1 MKAKILVTR
10 KLSDAAE
17 EKLRKD
23 FDVTLNPNDEPIPN
37 DKLIKMANEYDGFI
51 STGFDKIGEE
61 FFKDLNGKLKIIA
74 QVGVGYDNI
83 SVKSAESKKIKV
95 TNTPNVLNEA
105 VAETTI
111 LLILA
116 ASRRIGEAY
125 NLVRSGTWKDQKP
138 DLTKFMI
145 GNSVTGKTLG
155 IIGMGRIGRMAAKCA
170 KAFGMKIIYYN
181 RNKLSSD
188 LEDGAKY
195 FSDIES
201 MMPECDFVSIHTP
214 ATAETTILLILAASR
229 RIGEAY
235 NLVRSGEW
243 KNQKP
248 DLTKF
253 MIGNSVTGKT
263 LGIIGMGR
271 IGRMAANCAKAF
283 GMKIIYYNRNKLSE
297 ELEDGAKYFSDINS
311 MMPECDFVSIHTPAT
326 AETKHILNVN
336 TIGLLPKH
344 AVVIN
349 TSRGSTIDDDALIDA
364 LQNNKIYAAGLDVFN
379 NEPNLDERYMKLDN
393 CFVLPHVG
401 SATHETRLAMSM
413 MAVDNICNYFKNK
426 PLISE
431 VV

>member
-1 MKAKILVTR
+1 MRPKILVTR
-10 KLSDAAE
+10 KISDLAE
-17 EKLRKD
+17 KKLEKE
-23 FDVTLNPNDEPIPN
+23 FDTTLNLKDEPIPEGE
-37 DKLIKMANEYDGFI
+37 LINIVKDYDGMI
-51 STGFDKIGEE
+51 STGFDKISES
-61 FFKDLNGKLKIIA
+61 FFKNLNGKLKIIA
-74 QVGVGYDNI
+74 QVGVGFDNI
-83 SVKSAESKKIKV
+83 SIKSAESKKIKV

-125 NLVRSGTWKDQKP
+125 NLVRTD
-138 DLTKFMI
+138 
-145 GNSVTGKTLG
+145 N
-155 IIGMGRIGRMAAKCA
+155 
-170 KAFGMKIIYYN
+170 
-181 RNKLSSD
+181 
-188 LEDGAKY
+188 
-195 FSDIES
+195 
-201 MMPECDFVSIHTP
+201 
-214 ATAETTILLILAASR
+214 
-229 RIGEAY
+229 
-235 NLVRSGEW
+235 W

-271 IGRMAANCAKAF
+271 IGRIAAKYARAF
-283 GMKIIYYNRNKLSE
+283 GMKIIYYNRNKLSND
-297 ELEDGAKYFSDINS
+297 LEDGASYYSDIKD
-311 MMPECDFVSIHTPAT
+311 MLPQCDFVSIHTPAT
-326 AETKHILNVN
+326 ADTKHILNFS
-336 TIGLLPKH
+336 TISLLPSH

-364 LQNNKIYAAGLDVFN
+364 LENKKIYAAGLDVFN
-379 NEPNLDERYMKLDN
+379 NEPNLDKRYLNLDN

-413 MAVDNICNYFKNK
+413 MAVDNIYCFFNGK

>member
-1 MKAKILVTR
+1 MKPKILVSR
-10 KLSDAAE
+10 KISDLAE
-17 EKLRKD
+17 EKLQKE
-23 FDVTLNPNDEPIPN
+23 FEVTLNSKDEPIPESE
-37 DKLIKMANEYDGFI
+37 LIKIVNDYDGMI
-51 STGFDKIGEE
+51 STGFDKISEN
-61 FFKDLNGKLKIIA
+61 FFNNLNGKLKIIA

-83 SVKSAESKKIKV
+83 SIKSAKEKKIKV

-125 NLVRSGTWKDQKP
+125 NLVRADDWKNQKP

-145 GNSVTGKTLG
+145 GNSVTRKTLG

-181 RNKLSSD
+181 RNKLSDD

-195 FSDIES
+195 FSDI
-201 MMPECDFVSIHTP
+201 
-214 ATAETTILLILAASR
+214 
-229 RIGEAY
+229 
-235 NLVRSGEW
+235 
-243 KNQKP
+243 
-248 DLTKF
+248 
-253 MIGNSVTGKT
+253 KT
-263 LGIIGMGR
+263 ML
-271 IGRMAANCAKAF
+271 
-283 GMKIIYYNRNKLSE
+283 
-297 ELEDGAKYFSDINS
+297 
-311 MMPECDFVSIHTPAT
+311 PECDFVSIHTPAT
-326 AETKHILNVN
+326 AETKHILNSS
-336 TIGLLPKH
+336 TISLLPKH

-364 LQNNKIYAAGLDVFN
+364 LENKKIYAAGLDVFN
-379 NEPNLDERYMKLDN
+379 NEPNLDKRYLKLDN
-393 CFVLPHVG
+393 CFVLPHIG

-413 MAVDNICNYFKNK
+413 MAVDNIYCFFNKK

>member
-1 MKAKILVTR
+1 MKPKILVSR
-10 KLSDAAE
+10 KISDLAE
-17 EKLRKD
+17 EKLQKE
-23 FDVTLNPNDEPIPN
+23 FEVTLNPKDEPIPESE
-37 DKLIKMANEYDGFI
+37 LIKLVNDYDGMI
-51 STGFDKIGEE
+51 STGFDKISEN
-61 FFKDLNGKLKIIA
+61 FFNNLNGKLKIIA

-83 SVKSAESKKIKV
+83 SIKSAEEKKIKV
-95 TNTPNVLNEA
+95 TNTPDVLNEA

-125 NLVRSGTWKDQKP
+125 NLVRADDWKNQKP

-181 RNKLSSD
+181 RNKLSDD

-195 FSDIES
+195 FSDI
-201 MMPECDFVSIHTP
+201 
-214 ATAETTILLILAASR
+214 
-229 RIGEAY
+229 
-235 NLVRSGEW
+235 
-243 KNQKP
+243 
-248 DLTKF
+248 
-253 MIGNSVTGKT
+253 KT
-263 LGIIGMGR
+263 ML
-271 IGRMAANCAKAF
+271 
-283 GMKIIYYNRNKLSE
+283 
-297 ELEDGAKYFSDINS
+297 
-311 MMPECDFVSIHTPAT
+311 PECDFVSIHTPAT
-326 AETKHILNVN
+326 AETKHILNSS
-336 TIGLLPKH
+336 TISLLPKH

-364 LQNNKIYAAGLDVFN
+364 LENKKIYAAGLDVFN
-379 NEPNLDERYMKLDN
+379 NEPNLDKRYLKLDN
-393 CFVLPHVG
+393 CFVLPHIG

-413 MAVDNICNYFKNK
+413 MAVDNILCFFNKK

>member
-1 MKAKILVTR
+1 MKPKILVSR
-10 KLSDAAE
+10 KISDLAE
-17 EKLRKD
+17 EKLQKE
-23 FDVTLNPNDEPIPN
+23 FEVTLNPKDEPIPESE
-37 DKLIKMANEYDGFI
+37 LIKLVNDYDGMI
-51 STGFDKIGEE
+51 STGFDKIGENL
-61 FFKDLNGKLKIIA
+61 FNNLDGKLKIIA

-83 SVKSAESKKIKV
+83 SIKSAEEKKIKV

-125 NLVRSGTWKDQKP
+125 NLVRAD
-138 DLTKFMI
+138 D
-145 GNSVTGKTLG
+145 
-155 IIGMGRIGRMAAKCA
+155 
-170 KAFGMKIIYYN
+170 
-181 RNKLSSD
+181 
-188 LEDGAKY
+188 
-195 FSDIES
+195 
-201 MMPECDFVSIHTP
+201 
-214 ATAETTILLILAASR
+214 
-229 RIGEAY
+229 
-235 NLVRSGEW
+235 W

-271 IGRMAANCAKAF
+271 IGRMVAKCAKAF
-283 GMKIIYYNRNKLSE
+283 GMKIIYYNRNKLSDD
-297 ELEDGAKYFSDINS
+297 LENGAKYFSNIKTFL
-311 MMPECDFVSIHTPAT
+311 PECDFVSIHTPAT
-326 AETKHILNVN
+326 TETKEILNST

-349 TSRGSTIDDDALIDA
+349 TSRGSTINDDALIDA
-364 LQNNKIYAAGLDVFN
+364 LENKKIYAAGLDVFN
-379 NEPNLDERYMKLDN
+379 NEPNLDKRYLKLDN

-413 MAVDNICNYFKNK
+413 MAVNNIYCYFNKK

>member
-1 MKAKILVTR
+1 MKPKILVSR
-10 KLSDAAE
+10 KISDLAE
-17 EKLRKD
+17 EKLQKE
-23 FDVTLNPNDEPIPN
+23 FEVTLNSKDEPIPESELI
-37 DKLIKMANEYDGFI
+37 KLINDYDGMI
-51 STGFDKIGEE
+51 STGFDKISEN
-61 FFKDLNGKLKIIA
+61 FFNNLNGKLKIIA

-83 SVKSAESKKIKV
+83 SIKSAEEKKIKV

-125 NLVRSGTWKDQKP
+125 NLVRAD
-138 DLTKFMI
+138 
-145 GNSVTGKTLG
+145 N
-155 IIGMGRIGRMAAKCA
+155 
-170 KAFGMKIIYYN
+170 
-181 RNKLSSD
+181 
-188 LEDGAKY
+188 
-195 FSDIES
+195 
-201 MMPECDFVSIHTP
+201 
-214 ATAETTILLILAASR
+214 
-229 RIGEAY
+229 
-235 NLVRSGEW
+235 W

-271 IGRMAANCAKAF
+271 IGRIAAKSAKAF
-283 GMKIIYYNRNKLSE
+283 GMKIFYYNRNKLSDD
-297 ELEDGAKYFSDINS
+297 LEDGAKYFSDIKT
-311 MMPECDFVSIHTPAT
+311 MLPECDFVSIHTPAT
-326 AETKHILNVN
+326 AETKHILNSS
-336 TIGLLPKH
+336 TISLLPKH

-364 LQNNKIYAAGLDVFN
+364 LENKKIYAAGLDVFN
-379 NEPNLDERYMKLDN
+379 NEPNLDQRYLKLDN
-393 CFVLPHVG
+393 CFVLPHIG

-413 MAVDNICNYFKNK
+413 MAVDNIYCFFSKK

>member
-1 MKAKILVTR
+1 M
-10 KLSDAAE
+10 
-17 EKLRKD
+17 
-23 FDVTLNPNDEPIPN
+23 NPIPN
-37 DKLIKMANEYDGFI
+37 TDLVKMANEYDGFI
-51 STGFDKIGEE
+51 STGFDKIGED

-181 RNKLSSD
+181 RNKLSED

-195 FSDIES
+195 FSD
-201 MMPECDFVSIHTP
+201 V
-214 ATAETTILLILAASR
+214 
-229 RIGEAY
+229 
-235 NLVRSGEW
+235 
-243 KNQKP
+243 
-248 DLTKF
+248 
-253 MIGNSVTGKT
+253 
-263 LGIIGMGR
+263 
-271 IGRMAANCAKAF
+271 
-283 GMKIIYYNRNKLSE
+283 
-297 ELEDGAKYFSDINS
+297 NS

-326 AETKHILNVN
+326 AETKHILNKN

-349 TSRGSTIDDDALIDA
+349 TSRGSTIDDDALIEA

-379 NEPNLDERYMKLDN
+379 NEPNLDRKIYEIDN

-413 MAVDNICNYFKNK
+413 MAVDNICNYFENK

-431 VV
+431 VGIIQP

>member
-1 MKAKILVTR
+1 MRPKILVTR
-10 KLSDAAE
+10 KISDLAE
-17 EKLRKD
+17 KKLEKE
-23 FDVTLNPNDEPIPN
+23 FDTTLNLKDEPIPESE
-37 DKLIKMANEYDGFI
+37 LINIIKDYDGMI
-51 STGFDKIGEE
+51 STGFDKISES
-61 FFKDLNGKLKIIA
+61 FFKNLNGKLKIIA

-83 SVKSAESKKIKV
+83 SIKSAESKKIKV

-125 NLVRSGTWKDQKP
+125 NLV
-138 DLTKFMI
+138 
-145 GNSVTGKTLG
+145 KTD
-155 IIGMGRIGRMAAKCA
+155 
-170 KAFGMKIIYYN
+170 N
-181 RNKLSSD
+181 
-188 LEDGAKY
+188 
-195 FSDIES
+195 
-201 MMPECDFVSIHTP
+201 
-214 ATAETTILLILAASR
+214 
-229 RIGEAY
+229 
-235 NLVRSGEW
+235 W

-271 IGRMAANCAKAF
+271 IGRIAAKYARAF
-283 GMKIIYYNRNKLSE
+283 GMKIIYYNRNKLSND
-297 ELEDGAKYFSDINS
+297 LEDGASYYSDIKD
-311 MMPECDFVSIHTPAT
+311 MLPKCDFVSIHTPAT
-326 AETKHILNVN
+326 AETKHILNFS
-336 TIGLLPKH
+336 TISLLPRH

-349 TSRGSTIDDDALIDA
+349 TSRGSTIDDDALIEA
-364 LQNNKIYAAGLDVFN
+364 LENKKIYAAGLDVFN
-379 NEPNLDERYMKLDN
+379 NEPNLDKRYLNLDN

-413 MAVDNICNYFKNK
+413 MAVDNIYCFFNGK

>member
-1 MKAKILVTR
+1 MKPKILVSR
-10 KLSDAAE
+10 KISDLAE
-17 EKLRKD
+17 EKLQKE
-23 FDVTLNPNDEPIPN
+23 FEVTLNPKDEPIPESE
-37 DKLIKMANEYDGFI
+37 LIKLVNNYDGMI
-51 STGFDKIGEE
+51 STGFDKISEN
-61 FFKDLNGKLKIIA
+61 FFNNLNGKLKIIA

-83 SVKSAESKKIKV
+83 SIKSAEEKKIKV

-125 NLVRSGTWKDQKP
+125 NLVRTDDWKNQKP

-181 RNKLSSD
+181 RNKLSND

-195 FSDIES
+195 FSDI
-201 MMPECDFVSIHTP
+201 
-214 ATAETTILLILAASR
+214 
-229 RIGEAY
+229 
-235 NLVRSGEW
+235 
-243 KNQKP
+243 
-248 DLTKF
+248 
-253 MIGNSVTGKT
+253 KT
-263 LGIIGMGR
+263 ML
-271 IGRMAANCAKAF
+271 
-283 GMKIIYYNRNKLSE
+283 
-297 ELEDGAKYFSDINS
+297 
-311 MMPECDFVSIHTPAT
+311 PECDFVSIHTPAT
-326 AETKHILNVN
+326 AETKHILNSS
-336 TIGLLPKH
+336 TISLLPKH

-364 LQNNKIYAAGLDVFN
+364 LENKKIYAAGLDVFN
-379 NEPNLDERYMKLDN
+379 NEPNLDKRYLKLDN
-393 CFVLPHVG
+393 CFVLPHIG

-413 MAVDNICNYFKNK
+413 MAVDNIYCFFNKK

>member
-1 MKAKILVTR
+1 MKPKILVTR
-10 KLSDAAE
+10 KLSDGAE
-17 EKLRKD
+17 EKLKKN
-23 FDVTLNPNDEPIPN
+23 FDATLNLKDEPIPN
-37 DKLIKMANEYDGFI
+37 SDLVKMANEYDGFI
-51 STGFDKIGEE
+51 STGFDKIGED

-125 NLVRSGTWKDQKP
+125 NLVRSGKWKDQKP

-155 IIGMGRIGRMAAKCA
+155 IIGMGRIGRMVAKCA

-181 RNKLSSD
+181 RNKLSQD
-188 LEDGAKY
+188 LEDGAEY
-195 FSDIES
+195 FSN
-201 MMPECDFVSIHTP
+201 V
-214 ATAETTILLILAASR
+214 
-229 RIGEAY
+229 
-235 NLVRSGEW
+235 
-243 KNQKP
+243 
-248 DLTKF
+248 
-253 MIGNSVTGKT
+253 
-263 LGIIGMGR
+263 
-271 IGRMAANCAKAF
+271 
-283 GMKIIYYNRNKLSE
+283 
-297 ELEDGAKYFSDINS
+297 NS

-326 AETKHILNVN
+326 TETKHILNKT

-349 TSRGSTIDDDALIDA
+349 TSRGSTIDDDALINA
-364 LQNNKIYAAGLDVFN
+364 LENKKIYAAGLDVFN
-379 NEPNLDERYMKLDN
+379 NEPNLDKRYLKLDN
-393 CFVLPHVG
+393 CFVLPHIG

-413 MAVDNICNYFKNK
+413 MAVDNILCFFNKK

>member
-1 MKAKILVTR
+1 MKPKILVSR
-10 KLSDAAE
+10 KISDLAE
-17 EKLRKD
+17 EKLQKE
-23 FDVTLNPNDEPIPN
+23 FEVTLNPKDQPISES
-37 DKLIKMANEYDGFI
+37 DLIKVVNDYDGMI
-51 STGFDKIGEE
+51 STGFDKISEN
-61 FFKDLNGKLKIIA
+61 FFNNLNGKLKIIA

-83 SVKSAESKKIKV
+83 SIKSAEEKKIKV

-125 NLVRSGTWKDQKP
+125 NLVRAD
-138 DLTKFMI
+138 
-145 GNSVTGKTLG
+145 N
-155 IIGMGRIGRMAAKCA
+155 
-170 KAFGMKIIYYN
+170 
-181 RNKLSSD
+181 
-188 LEDGAKY
+188 
-195 FSDIES
+195 
-201 MMPECDFVSIHTP
+201 
-214 ATAETTILLILAASR
+214 
-229 RIGEAY
+229 
-235 NLVRSGEW
+235 W

-271 IGRMAANCAKAF
+271 IGRMAAKSASAF
-283 GMKIIYYNRNKLSE
+283 GMKIIYYNRNKLSDD
-297 ELEDGAKYFSDINS
+297 LEDGAKYYSDINT
-311 MMPECDFVSIHTPAT
+311 MLPECDFLSIHTPAT
-326 AETKHILNVN
+326 AETKHILNSS
-336 TIGLLPKH
+336 TISLLPKH

-364 LQNNKIYAAGLDVFN
+364 LENKKIYAAGLDVFN
-379 NEPNLDERYMKLDN
+379 NEPNLDKRYLKLDN
-393 CFVLPHVG
+393 CFVLPHIG

-413 MAVDNICNYFKNK
+413 MAVDNIYCFFNKK

>member
-1 MKAKILVTR
+1 MLQQKKGYQEILINMKPKILVTR
-10 KLSDAAE
+10 KLSDGAE
-17 EKLRKD
+17 EKLKN
-23 FDVTLNPNDEPIPN
+23 FFEVTLNLNDEPIAN
-37 DKLIKMANEYDGFI
+37 DDLIKMANEYDGFI
-51 STGFDKIGEE
+51 STGFDKIGED

-83 SVKSAESKKIKV
+83 SVKSAKDKNIKV

-125 NLVRSGTWKDQKP
+125 NLVRSGNWKNQKP

-181 RNKLSSD
+181 RNKLSED

-195 FSDIES
+195 YQDIKS
-201 MMPECDFVSIHTP
+201 MMPDCDFVSVHTP
-214 ATAETTILLILAASR
+214 ATS
-229 RIGEAY
+229 
-235 NLVRSGEW
+235 
-243 KNQKP
+243 
-248 DLTKF
+248 
-253 MIGNSVTGKT
+253 
-263 LGIIGMGR
+263 
-271 IGRMAANCAKAF
+271 
-283 GMKIIYYNRNKLSE
+283 
-297 ELEDGAKYFSDINS
+297 
-311 MMPECDFVSIHTPAT
+311 
-326 AETKHILNVN
+326 ETKHILNSS
-336 TIGLLPKH
+336 TISLLPKH

-349 TSRGSTIDDDALIDA
+349 TSRGSTIDDEALIDA

-413 MAVDNICNYFKNK
+413 MAVENICNYFENK

>member
-1 MKAKILVTR
+1 MFLIKKVFQETHIKMKPKILVTR
-10 KLSDAAE
+10 KLSDGAE
-17 EKLRKD
+17 EKLRKN
-23 FDVTLNPNDEPIPN
+23 FDVTLNLKDEPIPN
-37 DKLIKMANEYDGFI
+37 KDLVKMANEYDGFI
-51 STGFDKIGEE
+51 STGFDKIGED

-83 SVKSAESKKIKV
+83 SVKSAENKKIKV

-125 NLVRSGTWKDQKP
+125 NLVRSGKWKDQKP

-181 RNKLSSD
+181 RNKLSED

-195 FSDIES
+195 FSDI
-201 MMPECDFVSIHTP
+201 
-214 ATAETTILLILAASR
+214 
-229 RIGEAY
+229 
-235 NLVRSGEW
+235 
-243 KNQKP
+243 K
-248 DLTKF
+248 
-253 MIGNSVTGKT
+253 
-263 LGIIGMGR
+263 
-271 IGRMAANCAKAF
+271 
-283 GMKIIYYNRNKLSE
+283 
-297 ELEDGAKYFSDINS
+297 S

-326 AETKHILNVN
+326 AETKHILNAT
-336 TIGLLPKH
+336 TIGLLPNH

-349 TSRGSTIDDDALIDA
+349 TSRGSTIDDDALIEA

-413 MAVDNICNYFKNK
+413 MAVDNLCNYFENK

>member
-1 MKAKILVTR
+1 MKPKILVSR
-10 KLSDAAE
+10 KISDLAE
-17 EKLRKD
+17 EKLQKE
-23 FDVTLNPNDEPIPN
+23 FEVTLNPKDEPIPESE
-37 DKLIKMANEYDGFI
+37 LIKLVNDYDGLI
-51 STGFDKIGEE
+51 STGFDKISEN
-61 FFKDLNGKLKIIA
+61 FFNNLNGKLKIIA

-83 SVKSAESKKIKV
+83 SIKSAEEKKIKV

-125 NLVRSGTWKDQKP
+125 NLVRTDDWKNQKP

-181 RNKLSSD
+181 RNKLPDD

-195 FSDIES
+195 FSDI
-201 MMPECDFVSIHTP
+201 
-214 ATAETTILLILAASR
+214 
-229 RIGEAY
+229 
-235 NLVRSGEW
+235 
-243 KNQKP
+243 
-248 DLTKF
+248 
-253 MIGNSVTGKT
+253 KT
-263 LGIIGMGR
+263 ML
-271 IGRMAANCAKAF
+271 
-283 GMKIIYYNRNKLSE
+283 
-297 ELEDGAKYFSDINS
+297 
-311 MMPECDFVSIHTPAT
+311 PECDFVSIHTPAT
-326 AETKHILNVN
+326 AETKHILNSS
-336 TIGLLPKH
+336 TISLLPKH

-364 LQNNKIYAAGLDVFN
+364 LENKKIYAAGLDVFN
-379 NEPNLDERYMKLDN
+379 NEPNLDKRYLNLDN

-413 MAVDNICNYFKNK
+413 MAVDNIFCFFNKN